1 MSFSFFLL
9 DNHRMPSR
17 TDVPYDIVAQIFED
31 YNALNQRDTRTLAAL
46 CLVSRTW
53 KQVAQPHLWKVA
65 WCVRTSLASNSK
77 LGQFVDGLGLRNY
90 RPDCDSNVFQVIANC
105 CPNLMDCS
113 TMNDQD
119 LVQLAENC
127 TQLDFLIV
135 YHTPQISESGWLKAA
150 SFLKH
155 LRKLSVGENLHFQD
169 TAIRAVINS
178 CPKLQEFSI
187 SKTGITCEGISYI
200 MGHAPRLDQLYLEY
214 NQRIRRQQIEAIL
227 WQKPAHLDLEVY
239 SAGENPIFSEATERN
254 VGDQ

>member
-1 MSFSFFLL
+1 MEAGSPAPSLESGMVCEDEFSVQL
-9 DNHRMPSR
+9 
-17 TDVPYDIVAQIFED
+17 E
-31 YNALNQRDTRTLAAL
+31 TRSIRRWPWTTQLSTGL
-46 CLVSRTW
+46 RLECF
-53 KQVAQPHLWKVA
+53 P
-65 WCVRTSLASNSK
+65 SNSK
-77 LGQFVDGLGLRNY
+77 LLPKLTFLEV
-90 RPDCDSNVFQVIANC
+90 
-105 CPNLMDCS
+105 MDCS